1 MNIKFQNTKANRKAL
16 TEAGFKIYDPHKTF
30 NRKAWIIIGDDGML
44 YGVDRRNFV
53 VVTVEDYIKSR
64 DYKFNT
70 ENWEELR

>member
-1 MNIKFQNTKANRKAL
+1 MFKFQNSKSNRKAL
-16 TEAGFKIYDPHKTF
+16 TEAGYKIYDPHATF
-30 NRKAWIIIGDDGML
+30 NRKAWIIIGDGGML

-64 DYKFNT
+64 DYNFNI